1 MKKAVALLSVVAL
14 GAFALALAYAQATPG
29 DFDPT
34 WGEEGVVLTDFEGMD
49 DTATT
54 QVLMPDGKLVAAGW
68 VNSYPGDFGAVRY
81 LRDGRLDP
89 SFGDGGRVVTAFS
102 DDPEL
107 VDAAWGINAR
117 PNGGVHLF
125 GETCD
130 ADYVVCQFAMA
141 AYLADGSLDESF
153 GAGGLVTTSI
163 PDAET
168 AISWPTRNIL
178 QPDGKVVA
186 GGLALFENNQSD
198 IVLLRY
204 NSDGSLDE
212 TFGDGGISVIDFE
225 GKAQF
230 PQDIVALPGDKIMI
244 VGGVADE
251 FAFGAFF
258 EEAFMARIN
267 SDGSVDTT
275 FGGGDGYITWT
286 LGGEPL
292 GFDRALVTSE
302 SEMFI
307 VGGDETDC
315 TLQRFDLDGTLDTT
329 FGDDGWVIIDS
340 GLLDLCIDAT
350 LTADGRIALVGRAS
364 SAERASRTAAPGRS
378 HDRLAARS
386 AGTAESSPAAH
397 QETFF
402 DHIVG
407 LYNTDGTP
415 DATFGDNGLVRFT
428 VDDGA
433 GLFSNIS
440 AQQDG
445 KLLVV
450 GDALV
455 GEQYDFGVV
464 RFLGKGLPQGANP
477 GALDPTWGDGGISYA
492 GFEEADDYAFSQVM
506 LPDGSL
512 IAGGWANAYP
522 GDFGAAR
529 FLPNGDLDPDFGDDG
544 LVTTAFTEDP
554 EAVDA
559 AYGINSR
566 PNGGFH
572 LFGET
577 CDADYVVCQLAAA
590 AYLPDGSLDPSF
602 GEDGRVVTDPGTAS
616 AASWSTRNVLQPDG
630 KLVTAGIVYLDDGG
644 TDLILIR
651 YNEDGSLD
659 DTFGDGGMVI
669 QDFMGLDTYP
679 QDLMALPGDEL
690 LATGSMIETNDE
702 GDIVQIQSY
711 IARFDS
717 NGDLVT
723 SFGGGDGYV
732 LWDYNG
738 EPHAAQRALLLP
750 DGKILIIG
758 ATEDDL
764 QEFSPVDCTLQR
776 FDLDGN
782 IDETFGDEGWVII
795 DSGQSDYCWD
805 VKLTGDS
812 KLVIAG
818 EAHPAA
824 DSELRGAFGRAP
836 KVGFAGAGGSWAAT
850 NRAMPRDSHFDNIIG
865 RFYLDGTPDAS
876 FGEDGLVRF
885 RVNDEPAY
893 AYIFGVD
900 VQPNDKYVVAGEAM
914 SGDFSQMVAL
924 RFLGDGPAAQVFAPV
939 VRGGPA
945 GK

>member
-1 MKKAVALLSVVAL
+1 QDEFYDHLVAL
-14 GAFALALAYAQATPG
+14 Y
-29 DFDPT
+29 
-34 WGEEGVVLTDFEGMD
+34 
-49 DTATT
+49 
-54 QVLMPDGKLVAAGW
+54 
-68 VNSYPGDFGAVRY
+68 
-81 LRDGRLDP
+81 
-89 SFGDGGRVVTAFS
+89 
-102 DDPEL
+102 
-107 VDAAWGINAR
+107 NA
-117 PNGGVHLF
+117 
-125 GETCD
+125 
-130 ADYVVCQFAMA
+130 
-141 AYLADGSLDESF
+141 
-153 GAGGLVTTSI
+153 
-163 PDAET
+163 
-168 AISWPTRNIL
+168 
-178 QPDGKVVA
+178 
-186 GGLALFENNQSD
+186 
-198 IVLLRY
+198 
-204 NSDGSLDE
+204 
-212 TFGDGGISVIDFE
+212 
-225 GKAQF
+225 
-230 PQDIVALPGDKIMI
+230 
-244 VGGVADE
+244 
-251 FAFGAFF
+251 
-258 EEAFMARIN
+258 
-267 SDGSVDTT
+267 
-275 FGGGDGYITWT
+275 
-286 LGGEPL
+286 
-292 GFDRALVTSE
+292 
-302 SEMFI
+302 
-307 VGGDETDC
+307 
-315 TLQRFDLDGTLDTT
+315 
-329 FGDDGWVIIDS
+329 
-340 GLLDLCIDAT
+340 
-350 LTADGRIALVGRAS
+350 
-364 SAERASRTAAPGRS
+364 
-378 HDRLAARS
+378 
-386 AGTAESSPAAH
+386 
-397 QETFF
+397 
-402 DHIVG
+402 
-407 LYNTDGTP
+407 DGTP
-415 DATFGDNGLVRFT
+415 DATFGDDGLVRFA

-433 GLFSNIS
+433 GDFFNLS
-440 AQQDG
+440 AQLDG

-450 GDALV
+450 GHVLV

-464 RFLGKGLPQGANP
+464 RFLGEGLPQGATP
-477 GALDPTWGDGGISYA
+477 GAFDPTWGDGGISYA
-492 GFEEADDYAFSQVM
+492 GSEEADDYAFSQVM

-512 IAGGWANAYP
+512 IAGGWANVYP

-669 QDFMGLDTYP
+669 KDFMGLDTYP

-690 LATGSMIETNDE
+690 LATGSMTETNDE

-776 FDLDGN
+776 FDMDGN
-782 IDETFGDEGWVII
+782 MDGTFGDEGWVII

-818 EAHPAA
+818 QAHPAA
-824 DSELRGAFGRAP
+824 DSELRGAFGRVP
-836 KVGFAGAGGSWAAT
+836 KVGFAGAGGSSAAT

-893 AYIFGVD
+893 AYIYGVD
-900 VQPNDKYVVAGEAM
+900 VQPNDKYVVAGEAL
-914 SGDFSQMVAL
+914 SGEFSNFVAL
-924 RFLGDGPAAQVFAPV
+924 RFLGDGPAAQVFMPAV
-939 VRGGPA
+939 QGGPA
-945 GK
+945 NK